1 MIIIPHETCGF
12 TDNAFDLD
20 ILVLE
25 FKNIGSVDIHDTVD
39 FSKKEQNSTY
49 YLWCSVE
56 KKMLSRLKESWLD
69 MLSEM
74 VFLQISLL
82 KKIIKLLLLSTVTN

>member
-49 YLWCSVE
+49 YL
-56 KKMLSRLKESWLD
+56 
-69 MLSEM
+69 
-74 VFLQISLL
+74 
-82 KKIIKLLLLSTVTN
+82 